1 MLTLWITVLLFESV
15 LCWLLW
21 LMRIDRTYPAFTY
34 FITFQI
40 IESVTL
46 LGMRDYPATFFY
58 AFWMMT
64 AADSIFKLWI
74 VIELFR
80 SVYRSELIS
89 WHEVTR
95 FYMLVTVIALLSF
108 ALAFRFPS
116 QYPVRLMAVIRTA
129 ELGANLAVCV
139 AFVALLAGAW
149 WEGLYWMNRARGIGY
164 GLMLYLPLRVVIAA
178 ISSSAWRRTITVLNW
193 VDLFAFLGAVL
204 TWIVFFARPEVTRA
218 KVSVAQLRDRIREL
232 SQSNGTEVFR

>member
-15 LCWLLW
+15 LCCLLW
-21 LMRIDRTYPAFTY
+21 LLRIDRTYPAFTY

-40 IESVTL
+40 VESL
-46 LGMRDYPATFFY
+46 SLFALRDDPAAFFY
-58 AFWMMT
+58 TFWMMT
-64 AADSIFKLWI
+64 AADSIFKLGI
-74 VIELFR
+74 VIELFH
-80 SVYRSELIS
+80 SVYRKDLIER
-89 WHEVTR
+89 EVVRR
-95 FYMLVTVIALLSF
+95 FYMLVVIIGMLSF

-116 QYPVRLMAVIRTA
+116 QYPVRLLAVIRTA
-129 ELGANLAVCV
+129 ELGANLTVCV

-193 VDLFAFLGAVL
+193 VDLFGFLGAVL

-218 KVSVAQLRDRIREL
+218 KVSVAQLRNRIREL